1 VNASPDA
8 TISAPPSVKASST
21 GNVASVPEA
30 GTGATY
36 SWSIA
41 NGTITGGAGTRQIT
55 FSAGIAA
62 PVTLAVQVQSSAGCA
77 TSASAAVPFD
87 ASTGPLGFYTLVPCR
102 IVDTRRAS
110 GTFGGPSL
118 QGGGAQ
124 RVFPIAGQ
132 CGIPTDA
139 KAVALNFTVV
149 GPTAAGD
156 LRLFPT
162 GIGTPN
168 IAAIDF
174 RAGAVRANNAVLSLA
189 GNPAGSLTAES
200 DLNGTTDFLIDVN
213 GYFK

>member
-1 VNASPDA
+1 
-8 TISAPPSVKASST
+8 
-21 GNVASVPEA
+21 VASVPEA
-30 GTGATY
+30 GAGAAY

-55 FSAGIAA
+55 FSAGVTA
-62 PVTLAVQVQSSAGCA
+62 PVTLQVQVQSSAGCA
-77 TSASAAVPFD
+77 NVASASVLFD
-87 ASTGPLGFYTLVPCR
+87 ASTGPTSYYTLPPCR
-102 IVDTRRAS
+102 LVDTRNAN
-110 GTFGGPSL
+110 GTYGGPAL

-132 CGIPTDA
+132 CGIPAGA
-139 KAVALNFTVV
+139 KAVAVNLTVV
-149 GPTAAGD
+149 TPAAAGD

-168 IAAIDF
+168 VSIINF

-189 GNPAGSLTAES
+189 GNPAGSLTVQG
-200 DLNGTTDFLIDVN
+200 DLGGTTDLLIDVS

>member
-1 VNASPDA
+1 VRPTAGRSPTARSPAARARDRSRSRPASP
-8 TISAPPSVKASST
+8 
-21 GNVASVPEA
+21 
-30 GTGATY
+30 
-36 SWSIA
+36 
-41 NGTITGGAGTRQIT
+41 
-55 FSAGIAA
+55 
-62 PVTLAVQVQSSAGCA
+62 
-77 TSASAAVPFD
+77 PFD
-87 ASTGPLGFYTLVPCR
+87 ASTGPLGFYTLAPCR
-102 IVDTRRAS
+102 IADTRRAS

-132 CGIPTDA
+132 CGIPANA

-149 GPTAAGD
+149 APTAAGD
-156 LRLFPT
+156 VRLFPT
-162 GIGTPN
+162 GIGTLN

-174 RAGAVRANNAVLSLA
+174 RAGAIRANNGVLSLA